1 MSRGEK
7 KSKRRRKRC
16 RFCRRLFSPDPRVG
30 SRQVACSNP
39 ECQRQRKK
47 ANQDHWLDRHP
58 DSFKERYWNT
68 TRWLGEHPGYLAE
81 YRRQNPEKVARDNER
96 RKIRREVATHTR
108 ADIQDSISAQPTVAK
123 ALAPYLAERPRA
135 DIQDSI
141 WPQVIMA
148 SLFSAHFVNAD
159 IQDSIDHDI
168 AAGVPWCQTE
178 AALATPPA
186 PADDGPRRGS
196 DEEKTC

>member
-30 SRQVACSNP
+30 SRQVACSDP
-39 ECQRQRKK
+39 ECQRERKK
-47 ANQDHWLDRHP
+47 ANQDHWLDRHR

-68 TRWLGEHPGYLAE
+68 KLWLREHPGYLAQ
-81 YRRQNPEKVARDNER
+81 YRRQNPERVARDNER
-96 RKIRREVATHTR
+96 RKIRRKVATQTR
-108 ADIQDSISAQPTVAK
+108 ADIQDSISAQPAVSK
-123 ALAPYLAERPRA
+123 ALAPYLAERPSA

-148 SLFSAHFVNAD
+148 SIFSAHFVNAD

-168 AAGVPWCQTE
+168 AAGVPLVPTE
-178 AALATPPA
+178 AGICHASRP
-186 PADDGPRRGS
+186 G
-196 DEEKTC
+196 